1 MILKY
6 FELRRKNIDNFKYFL
21 LYGNNSGLI
30 EETINN
36 HLKPIRS
43 NNIFNYD
50 EDEIIKNPENFEES
64 VFNNSFFENEKLIII
79 SRASDKIL
87 KIIEKVVEKNI
98 EDLTIIIKS
107 NILEKK
113 SKLRTFF
120 EKQSNTICI
129 PFYEDN
135 HQTLVSIVQKF
146 LLEKNIKM
154 SSQNINIIVERSNGN
169 RINLYNELDKI
180 SSFSKN
186 KKIIDTNDILK
197 LTNLSENFSV
207 YELVDNSLA
216 RKQKKI
222 LNILNENNFS
232 SEDCILILRIFLVK
246 LKRLLKIQQ
255 EVEKEKNVEK
265 VISSYKPP
273 IFWKEKDVIKE
284 QIKLLNL
291 EKIHELIVRVNG
303 IELLIKKHPSTAL
316 NVTTDFILDQT
327 Q

>member
-1 MILKY
+1 MNLEQIEKDIKKLVSNVDR
-6 FELRRKNIDNFKYFL
+6 ENFIYDFL
-21 LYGNNSGLI
+21 LAYGLPKSS
-30 EETINN
+30 INR
-36 HLKPIRS
+36 LKKGDYNKSKNEGEIIWAKKVYFKTTS
-43 NNIFNYD
+43 ENEDVHDVI
-50 EDEIIKNPENFEES
+50 DEISK
-64 VFNNSFFENEKLIII
+64 
-79 SRASDKIL
+79 SDV
-87 KIIEKVVEKNI
+87 IEK
-98 EDLTIIIKS
+98 
-107 NILEKK
+107 
-113 SKLRTFF
+113 
-120 EKQSNTICI
+120 
-129 PFYEDN
+129 
-135 HQTLVSIVQKF
+135 QKIRF
-146 LLEKNIKM
+146 
-154 SSQNINIIVERSNGN
+154 IIVTDFKTFLSKD
-169 RINLYNELDKI
+169 IKTSDTLDIEI
-180 SSFSKN
+180 S
-186 KKIIDTNDILK
+186 
-197 LTNLSENFSV
+197 NLSENFSV

>member
-1 MILKY
+1 MMKMKLSKTLK
-6 FELRRKNIDNFKYFL
+6 
-21 LYGNNSGLI
+21 G
-30 EETINN
+30 
-36 HLKPIRS
+36 
-43 NNIFNYD
+43 
-50 EDEIIKNPENFEES
+50 FEES

-87 KIIEKVVEKNI
+87 KIVEKIVEKNI

-135 HQTLVSIVQKF
+135 NQTLASIVQKF

-180 SSFSKN
+180 SNFSKN

-232 SEDCILILRIFLVK
+232 SEDCILILRIFLIK

-291 EKIHELIVRVNG
+291 EKIHELIVKVNG
-303 IELLIKKHPSTAL
+303 IELLIKKVSFYCFKCDNKFYLGPNSVIIF
-316 NVTTDFILDQT
+316 NDIYDFIQLLNIFIGKSNCSFISLIVFDRNT
-327 Q
+327 